1 MNVNTCLIIIKFVAK
16 YIFMKFLRLTILL
29 FLVVTSSFSQTTKQL
44 KSLDAYFQ
52 KSLNEWQVPGMAIAI
67 VNADSLI
74 FSKGY
79 GYANIDKKTK
89 VDANTLF
96 AVASNSKA
104 FTATSLAKLVEAK
117 KLNWNDKVID
127 YIPYF
132 KMYNDYVTNHFTI
145 EDLLSHH
152 SGLATFSGDLLWY
165 ATTKTPKEI
174 IKAQQ
179 YLKPKYEFRT
189 TFGYSN
195 IAFLTAGKVLSKI
208 SGKSWQQSVTD
219 NFIKPLG
226 MSRTLTSTSQLKSAK
241 NVATPYY
248 FKDGKNIELQ
258 WINWDNIA
266 PAGGIISSANDF
278 AKWIQLNVNKG
289 TLGSKTYFSKKSFND
304 LTTPHTNF
312 KVRTNNE
319 KIHFKA
325 YGLGWNL
332 QDYQGYKIVSHSGG
346 YDGMISKSFFISE
359 KKMGVIILTN
369 SINWLPSAI
378 TNKILDVLLT
388 GKSDGKDWSA
398 MYLTYKIKQDSIAN
412 SKRIKDEAL
421 REKLNPNH
429 LALKN
434 YTGVFKDKM
443 YGTVTVT
450 LKNKQLYFTMDKTP
464 IFYGILKHWNGSI
477 FTFNFPKHLSSLPQG
492 KLWFDINKKGTVSK
506 LHIDVPNPDFDFTEF
521 EFVKQ

>member
-1 MNVNTCLIIIKFVAK
+1 MKLNYLFITFALTSTLI
-16 YIFMKFLRLTILL
+16 
-29 FLVVTSSFSQTTKQL
+29 FSQTTEQL
-44 KSLDAYFQ
+44 KSLDSYFK

-67 VNADSLI
+67 VNADSI
-74 FSKGY
+74 VFSKGY
-79 GYANIDKKTK
+79 GYANITKKTK
-89 VDANTLF
+89 VNANTLF

-104 FTATSLAKLVEAK
+104 FTATSIAKLVEAK
-117 KLNWNDKVID
+117 KLKWEDKVVD
-127 YIPYF
+127 YLPYF

-174 IKAQQ
+174 ITAQQ
-179 YLKPKYEFRT
+179 YLNPKYEFRT

-195 IAFLTAGKVLSKI
+195 IAFLSAGKVIEKI
-208 SGKSWQQSVTD
+208 TNMSWQNYVTD

-226 MSRTLTSTSQLKSAK
+226 MSRTLTSTTQLKTAK

-258 WINWDNIA
+258 WVNWDNIA

-278 AKWIQLNVNKG
+278 AKWLQLNINQG
-289 TLGSKTYFSKKSFND
+289 TIASKKYFSKASFNQ

-312 KVRTNNE
+312 KVPKNEE

-325 YGLGWNL
+325 YGLGWNV
-332 QDYQGYKIVSHSGG
+332 QDYQGYKVVSHSGG
-346 YDGMISKSFFISE
+346 YDGMISKSFYIPE
-359 KKMGVIILTN
+359 KKIGAVILTN
-369 SINWLPSAI
+369 SINWLSSAL

-388 GKSDGKDWSA
+388 DKTNGKDWSK
-398 MYLTYKIKQDSIAN
+398 MYLTYKKKLDSVTNAK
-412 SKRIKDEAL
+412 SKKNEAL

-429 LALKN
+429 LKLKE
-434 YTGVFKDKM
+434 YIGVFKDKM

-450 LKNKQLYFTMDKTP
+450 LKNNVLYFTMDNTP
-464 IFYGILKHWNGSI
+464 IFYGELEHWNGSI
-477 FTFNFPKHLSSLPQG
+477 FTFNFPKHLSSLPEG
-492 KLWFDINKKGTVSK
+492 KLWFDVNKNGKVSK
-506 LHIDVPNPDFDFTEF
+506 LHINVPNPDFDFTEF
-521 EFVKQ
+521 EFIKQ